1 MERSP
6 APRSI
11 RQRRRSGFSLV
22 EVLIVVVIIGI
33 TVALVAPKINIGHY
47 QVDGAM
53 QSIGFQLMAAQREA
67 IAQQHDVIVEFDAA
81 NRALVIIDDNN
92 NNRTVDAGERV
103 RTVTLDNLV
112 RFGRASASALS
123 FGSADITFT
132 QTMGGLPSLTFHRNG
147 AASQDGGLYL
157 SSSRAIAG
165 DASRQQ
171 DTRAV
176 VVDRPTGRIEW
187 WRYDGSAWHQGF

>member
-6 APRSI
+6 APRTSHS
-11 RQRRRSGFSLV
+11 RSGFSLV
-22 EVLIVVVIIGI
+22 EMLIVVVVIGM
-33 TVALVAPKINIGHY
+33 TVVLVAPKINFGHY
-47 QVDGAM
+47 QIDGAM

-67 IAQQHDVIVEFDAA
+67 ISQQHDVIVEFDAA
-81 NRALVIIDDNN
+81 NRALIIIDDNN
-92 NNRTVDAGERV
+92 NNRTVDAGERT
-103 RTVTLDNLV
+103 RTYTLENLV

-132 QTMGGLPSLTFHRNG
+132 QTVNGLPSVTFHRNG
-147 AASQDGGLYL
+147 AASQDGAVYL
-157 SSSRAIAG
+157 SSTRAIAG
-165 DASRQQ
+165 DASRQS

-176 VVDRPTGRIEW
+176 AVDRPTGRVEW

>member
-1 MERSP
+1 MERSL
-6 APRSI
+6 APHRFHM
-11 RQRRRSGFSLV
+11 RSGFSLV
-22 EVLIVVVIIGI
+22 EILIVIVIIGI
-33 TVALVAPKINIGHY
+33 TVVLVAPKINIAHY

-53 QSIGFQLMAAQREA
+53 QSIGYQLMGAQREA
-67 IAQQHDVIVEFDAA
+67 ISQQHDVIVEFDAA
-81 NRALVIIDDNN
+81 NGALIIIDDNN
-92 NNRTVDAGERV
+92 NNCIVDVGEWV
-103 RTVTLDNLV
+103 CIVMFDKLV

-123 FGSADITFT
+123 FGSANISST

-147 AASQDGGLYL
+147 AASQDGGVYL

-165 DASRQQ
+165 DASRQG

-176 VVDRPTGRIEW
+176 IVDRPTGRIEW